1 MKTKKKLLI
10 MLVAV
15 IILVATLLTACT
27 NPSDKNNDTNDTTTS
42 ATGEQTVPE
51 ETSYD
56 PLADIPVEDF
66 NNYTFSILTPS
77 RTWAIVNMTASDI
90 TGDTIQDT
98 IYQRQIDIEE
108 RLRIRLEETITT
120 NDISQRLMEL
130 AIASGDDSY
139 DLALL
144 QTYNALNLYK
154 KNYIYDQTQLDRLD
168 LSNPWWEQS
177 FNADVNIGN
186 KRYITFGN
194 ANLIYYS
201 SFYIFCFNKEMIGS
215 YGLEDPYELVSDG
228 KWTWEKA
235 YTMMQTVATDNNS
248 DGMFSP
254 GEDIMGLTGHIN
266 HSRNLILSS
275 GITLT
280 TRDTDGLPVW
290 NGLSSQYITA
300 FEKFTEYFINSPYCA
315 IAGKQPSPYAG
326 YTSTSGIANYI
337 QVFTEGR
344 SLFLT
349 TGTNEVTTLRD
360 SETEYGI
367 VVVPK
372 FDESQADYVTPVY
385 SATEGFVIPTS
396 AGDVERTALILET
409 LGALSYQNLVDKHIG
424 TVLHYKVSKD
434 PTAIEMIN
442 LAYASGAVDTAMAN
456 DFGTCTSILNNLN
469 VYGSTTISSTFKMID
484 KKIRSDIEAAV
495 SDIN

>member
-1 MKTKKKLLI
+1 

-168 LSNPWWEQS
+168 LSNP
-177 FNADVNIGN
+177 
-186 KRYITFGN
+186 
-194 ANLIYYS
+194 
-201 SFYIFCFNKEMIGS
+201 
-215 YGLEDPYELVSDG
+215 
-228 KWTWEKA
+228 
-235 YTMMQTVATDNNS
+235 
-248 DGMFSP
+248 
-254 GEDIMGLTGHIN
+254 
-266 HSRNLILSS
+266 
-275 GITLT
+275 
-280 TRDTDGLPVW
+280 
-290 NGLSSQYITA
+290 
-300 FEKFTEYFINSPYCA
+300 
-315 IAGKQPSPYAG
+315 
-326 YTSTSGIANYI
+326 
-337 QVFTEGR
+337 
-344 SLFLT
+344 
-349 TGTNEVTTLRD
+349 
-360 SETEYGI
+360 
-367 VVVPK
+367 
-372 FDESQADYVTPVY
+372 
-385 SATEGFVIPTS
+385 
-396 AGDVERTALILET
+396 
-409 LGALSYQNLVDKHIG
+409 
-424 TVLHYKVSKD
+424 
-434 PTAIEMIN
+434 
-442 LAYASGAVDTAMAN
+442 
-456 DFGTCTSILNNLN
+456 
-469 VYGSTTISSTFKMID
+469 
-484 KKIRSDIEAAV
+484 
-495 SDIN
+495 